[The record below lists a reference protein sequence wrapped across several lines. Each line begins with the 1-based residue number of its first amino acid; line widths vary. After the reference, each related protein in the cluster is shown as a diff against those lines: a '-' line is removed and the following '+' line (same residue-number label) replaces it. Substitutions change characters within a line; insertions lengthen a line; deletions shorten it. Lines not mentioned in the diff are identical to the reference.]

1 LKSSRSAD
9 PLPRNVAEAL
19 ALCRERL
26 GRLGSSIDYYSTVP
40 STNDIAA
47 ERAAKGDEGAIVFAD
62 SQTAGRGRMGRSW
75 FSPPGNGLYVSVV
88 LVPAGSVDG
97 ERALT
102 LVTLAAGVALAE
114 GVEAATALAADIKWP
129 NDLYVSRRKLAGVL
143 AEAAPQPSAD
153 VPATVVLGYGINVGA
168 SAYPPALVD
177 RATSLETE
185 LGRPVDRPLLF
196 VETLAALAR
205 RYDDLLTGRFD
216 AILDAW
222 RARSPQSRGARVSWT
237 TPGGPRSGTT
247 AGIDDRG
254 ALLVRVGGAVERIVS
269 GELTWF

>member
-1 LKSSRSAD
+1 LE
-9 PLPRNVAEAL
+9 EAL
-19 ALCRERL
+19 TLARDRL
-26 GRLGSSIDYYSTVP
+26 GRLGSSISYFSTVA

-47 ERAAKGDEGAIVFAD
+47 ERAANGDEGAVVLAEA
-62 SQTAGRGRMGRSW
+62 QTAGRGRMGRGW

-88 LVPAGSVDG
+88 LAPAGSVDG

-114 GVEAATALAADIKWP
+114 GVEAAAALRADIKWP
-129 NDLYVSRRKLAGVL
+129 NDLYVARRKLAGVL
-143 AEAAPQPSAD
+143 AEAAPQSSG
-153 VPATVVLGYGINVGA
+153 VPPTVVLGYGINVGA

-205 RYDDLLTGRFD
+205 RYDDLLGGRFD

-222 RARSPQSRGARVSWT
+222 RARAPRSRGARVSWT
-237 TPGGPRSGTT
+237 TPGGVRSGTT
-247 AGIDDRG
+247 AGVDDRG
-254 ALLVRVGGAVERIVS
+254 ALLVQVGDTVERIVS
-269 GELTWF
+269 GELTWDW